1 VSEAKAGLIC
11 QHFPEVSDR
20 VVVIPN
26 VDADVTALRAA
37 QPYCQDRTVI
47 LCVERLEEY

>member
-1 VSEAKAGLIC
+1 VSKAEAGLIC

-26 VDADVTALRAA
+26 VDVTALRAA
-37 QPYCQDRTVI
+37 QPFRQDRTVT
-47 LCVERLEEY
+47 LCAGRSEDH

>member
-11 QHFPEVSDR
+11 QHFPEVPDR

-26 VDADVTALRAA
+26 GVDVTALRAA